1 MRASEQYSRK
11 AFLHEAAKIEGIY
24 VPSLYEV
31 RYKEDGTIA
40 AFTPVYDDIP
50 ATIKKQVDMDLT
62 GSVYPENR
70 WFHLSKQH
78 RIAWCLK
85 YRGAVS
91 ADAVLSGRH
100 DLPAKPGK
108 GRKTTERTC
117 TNHACIDR
125 L

>member
-1 MRASEQYSRK
+1 MQTFFDCFYIGEGETQYDTFLNLYKSMRASGQYSRK

-62 GSVYPENR
+62 GSFIRKTGGSIYQSNTG
-70 WFHLSKQH
+70 S
-78 RIAWCLK
+78 
-85 YRGAVS
+85 RGA
-91 ADAVLSGRH
+91 
-100 DLPAKPGK
+100 
-108 GRKTTERTC
+108 
-117 TNHACIDR
+117 
-125 L
+125 

>member
-1 MRASEQYSRK
+1 MSRRCMK
-11 AFLHEAAKIEGIY
+11 SVTK
-24 VPSLYEV
+24 
-31 RYKEDGTIA
+31 KDDTIA

-91 ADAVLSGRH
+91 ADAVSVR
-100 DLPAKPGK
+100 PA
-108 GRKTTERTC
+108 
-117 TNHACIDR
+117 
-125 L
+125 